1 MQFNLFRLSNI
12 HPKFCSW
19 SVLNV
24 THDFNMHPLE
34 PLGVEIQM
42 LENPDKRKTWGM
54 RSKPGYYVGASLE
67 HYHYYWGWMN
77 ETNKIRGSETVRFK
91 HKYITNPSITS
102 GNAIVNAVQQLN
114 SALQESTPLH

>member
-19 SVLNV
+19 SFLNV
-24 THDFNMHPLE
+24 AHDFNMHPLE

-54 RSKPGYYVGASLE
+54 RSKPGYYVGASLDITTIIGD
-67 HYHYYWGWMN
+67 GW
-77 ETNKIRGSETVRFK
+77 TRPIK
-91 HKYITNPSITS
+91 
-102 GNAIVNAVQQLN
+102 
-114 SALQESTPLH
+114 